1 MQLNIVIRKRDLQ
14 LTATSSSIVKV
25 IESRTVNNQGRKI
38 GSRNLTLLLIH
49 NKGRK
54 IGSRNLTLI
63 HNNGDRKSVSQQ
75 GGTGSVGC
83 KVARVALAAL
93 ESSLK
98 FMLYFLLIPCRLSL
112 LGSLMSLRSP
122 STSCGSLISGH

>member
-75 GGTGSVGC
+75 GGTGNVGC
-83 KVARVALAAL
+83 AGVVSQIHAVFPA
-93 ESSLK
+93 SS
-98 FMLYFLLIPCRLSL
+98 MPVVTVR
-112 LGSLMSLRSP
+112 
-122 STSCGSLISGH
+122 